1 MIKREVDR
9 FRGNFPAITN
19 NTSSVPIEVMTG
31 NETVVTNNTS
41 NTNDTKLVEKNDRLI
56 SFLSVFFS
64 RPQYDRNGDITSLL
78 PADLTDDA
86 LELLSSTS
94 TTSDQA
100 GQLADALT
108 SIASEIST
116 EKHYLSRAA
125 NLPHLSQTVLLY
137 ILKTTWHNGAI
148 DKSIDSIK
156 KSFNLLALLPPPN
169 KTMDEYDK
177 YISSS
182 RNTEIEEILNQPSEK
197 RSAVKKE
204 IFIKGR
210 QESLK
215 DFVSYIANIVV
226 FARFWVK
233 MDDEPSS
240 QPTVLQML
248 IEIADYVS
256 TSDYES
262 FHETHASTKNYMP
275 HTLIAYAFNITSVFV
290 KMAKNRKRFVAQL

>member
-9 FRGNFPAITN
+9 FKSTLPALPQ
-19 NTSSVPIEVMTG
+19 NTDSAPVPHEVMTG
-31 NETVVTNNTS
+31 NDANTVVTNNT
-41 NTNDTKLVEKNDRLI
+41 NETKLVEKNDRLI

-64 RPQYDRNGDITSLL
+64 RPQYDRNGDISSLI
-78 PADLTDDA
+78 PAELTDEA
-86 LELLSSTS
+86 LELLSSS
-94 TTSDQA
+94 SSTSDQA
-100 GQLADALT
+100 GLLADALT
-108 SIASEIST
+108 SLASEISA

-169 KTMDEYDK
+169 KSMDEYDR

-233 MDDEPSS
+233 MEDDPSS
-240 QPTVLQML
+240 QPTMLQML
-248 IEIADYVS
+248 IEIVDFVS
-256 TSDYES
+256 TSDYET
-262 FHETHASTKNYMP
+262 FHETHSSSKNYMP
-275 HTLIAYAFNITSVFV
+275 HTLIAYAFNITSIFV
-290 KMAKNRKRFVAQL
+290 KMAKNRKV